1 MDKSDFLLSI
11 GNKYY
16 NSLEIQSFS
25 RMMDSPSFCYKFY
38 WLDAIINLVTEDC
51 DETTFNAIIDEMIA
65 SAWYSVAEFHIHLS
79 GVIYKDK
86 DNLEK
91 AINKLRQLSDL
102 PANASKTEIKN
113 TIKAYDSQI
122 SKEKNE
128 LTKNV
133 PYKALSGFFINHD
146 LGPLEGST
154 RKMVENIILFNKSV
168 KLPYTLG
175 NSSGLQREVFFDPD
189 WTTMIKDNA
198 VSIKGWI
205 QYEKLKWLQK
215 NNPEVPGLVYKLVPL
230 DDRKR
235 KLTHVRNLWERILT
249 YTSINDVFTGNPI
262 NLQEYDIDHFIPFS
276 FVMNDELWNLMPMD
290 SSLNSSKNNNLPKWE
305 DFFNGFAHNQ
315 YVMYEHIHEKTEIY
329 SLYERCYKDNL
340 CSIWATQ
347 DLYIK
352 GHSQNEFC
360 NILSKNMRPVYDSA
374 RRQGYNLWNYNSG
387 NTN

>member
-11 GNKYY
+11 ENKYY

-133 PYKALSGFFINHD
+133 PYKALSGFFINHN
-146 LGPLEGST
+146 LSPLEGST

>member
-11 GNKYY
+11 ENKYY

-175 NSSGLQREVFFDPD
+175 NSSGLQREVFS
-189 WTTMIKDNA
+189 T
-198 VSIKGWI
+198 
-205 QYEKLKWLQK
+205 
-215 NNPEVPGLVYKLVPL
+215 
-230 DDRKR
+230 
-235 KLTHVRNLWERILT
+235 RI
-249 YTSINDVFTGNPI
+249 G
-262 NLQEYDIDHFIPFS
+262 Q
-276 FVMNDELWNLMPMD
+276 
-290 SSLNSSKNNNLPKWE
+290 
-305 DFFNGFAHNQ
+305 
-315 YVMYEHIHEKTEIY
+315 
-329 SLYERCYKDNL
+329 R
-340 CSIWATQ
+340 
-347 DLYIK
+347 
-352 GHSQNEFC
+352 
-360 NILSKNMRPVYDSA
+360 
-374 RRQGYNLWNYNSG
+374 
-387 NTN
+387 

>member
-11 GNKYY
+11 DNRYY
-16 NSLEIQSFS
+16 NTLEIQSFS

-38 WLDAIINLVTEDC
+38 WLDAIINLVTENC
-51 DETTFNAIIDEMIA
+51 SETTFNAIIDEMIA

-305 DFFNGFAHNQ
+305 DFFNEFAHNQ

>member
-25 RMMDSPSFCYKFY
+25 RKMDSPSFCYKFY

>member
-11 GNKYY
+11 ENKYY